1 MSTVEVSMTSHL
13 SGLGIGVPLVS
24 GVLVTVYQTL
34 KGRLLATAI
43 LATAVLPGNAAWSA
57 CTTVHPNRTTPR
69 GFGGSLVTEEQW
81 FSTSPHKHGPQTT
94 WTGSNCSSQRGLWR
108 GSLVSPR
115 SLSEIQNLRP
125 HLRLIEPDF
134 AC

>member
-1 MSTVEVSMTSHL
+1 MVEVSMTSHL

-24 GVLVTVYQTL
+24 GVLVTGYRTL

-43 LATAVLPGNAAWSA
+43 LAMAVLPGSAAWSA
-57 CTTVHPNRTTPR
+57 CTTVHPNRTTPQ
-69 GFGGSLVTEEQW
+69 GFGGPLVMEEQW
-81 FSTSPHKHGPQTT
+81 FSTSPHKHDPQTT

-108 GSLVSPR
+108 GSLVSPG